1 MEKKAIHTESGPL
14 QGAPYTPAVRVG
26 PFIYISGQIPLDP
39 ATSRIVEGDFETQ
52 VRQCLR
58 NLASV
63 LKQEGLGLDSIVKT
77 TVFLKDLNN
86 FAVLNTVYG
95 PYFTGVKPARSTIEV
110 ARLPLD
116 VMVEIEA
123 IAVASEN

>member
-26 PFIYISGQIPLDP
+26 PFIYISGQLPLDP

-123 IAVASEN
+123 IAVAPEG

>member
-26 PFIYISGQIPLDP
+26 PFIYISGQLPLDP

-86 FAVLNTVYG
+86 FAALNIVYG

-123 IAVASEN
+123 IAVAPEG